1 MGLRGRLSRL
11 ERGAREH
18 LESFELL
25 DGSTYYYDRLE
36 TCKELFLH
44 AYDVQLGDADK
55 WPEPPEVYRK
65 MCQARDV
72 AAVLEQFMPEDP
84 QRAFV
89 NLAELCDTDV
99 LVRER
104 RLVPLSH
111 AGRHPPNRRQEGAP
125 YGWTSLS
132 GFRSSGASRRGADSG
147 TRRLEAVGARETL
160 TAPSFVPLPQELPV
174 GELPGEGEPSV
185 LLIDRNPSVTLC
197 RHIKVTQ
204 EVSR

>member
-1 MGLRGRLSRL
+1 MSLRGWIKRL
-11 ERGAREH
+11 ERDASED

-36 TCKELFLH
+36 TYKELYLH

-65 MCQARDV
+65 MCEARDPATV
-72 AAVLEQFMPEDP
+72 VERFKPEDP

-89 NLAELCDTDV
+89 NLGELYDTDV

-111 AGRHPPNRRQEGAP
+111 TPPED
-125 YGWTSLS
+125 LS
-132 GFRSSGASRRGADSG
+132 
-147 TRRLEAVGARETL
+147 E
-160 TAPSFVPLPQELPV
+160 
-174 GELPGEGEPSV
+174 
-185 LLIDRNPSVTLC
+185 
-197 RHIKVTQ
+197 
-204 EVSR
+204 